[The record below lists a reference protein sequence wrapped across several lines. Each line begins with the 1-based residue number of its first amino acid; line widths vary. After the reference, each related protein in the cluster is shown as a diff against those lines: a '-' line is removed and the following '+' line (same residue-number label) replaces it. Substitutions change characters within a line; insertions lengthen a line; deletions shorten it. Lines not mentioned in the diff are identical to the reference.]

1 MSSPTG
7 SSRFYCVPQHVPNS
21 FVTLSHIF
29 ALSFRVVTYI
39 SKPKEEITTTCVLFS
54 GYPKLDFI

>member
-21 FVTLSHIF
+21 FLTLSHIF
-29 ALSFRVVTYI
+29 ALSFRVETYI
-39 SKPKEEITTTCVLFS
+39 TKPKEEITTKCVLFLA
-54 GYPKLDFI
+54 YPNLDFI